1 MHEYTH
7 VLEKIPGKT
16 DLTCYL
22 MVYTIVIYSS
32 SRVQGESRV
41 ERESGVERENRGG
54 IVRGRERAG
63 GGREQNGERG
73 G

>member
-1 MHEYTH
+1 
-7 VLEKIPGKT
+7 
-16 DLTCYL
+16 

-54 IVRGRERAG
+54 IVRGRERAE
-63 GGREQNGERG
+63 GGREQGEGESRMVREG
-73 G
+73 GESRIVREGG